1 MGKTSLRGCRSSI
14 MSLALLPLAFLG
26 SVSAHGGVLWPPVWQ
41 AGVATPIEELTTHEA
56 FTEPKVKD
64 PNSGVVVKSVKSW
77 LTDQAYTGG
86 VGDEFKGIGP
96 VTNDWSKNKDPK
108 TRSFD
113 RCWGNCVK
121 YRNPWAAPGQ
131 APSLGGGCGVFGG
144 NPLGCP
150 AGKDNRPPGSQC
162 GQDKPIGRGKRGTSS
177 FGTDA
182 RLFDFPQMITT
193 EWEVGST
200 QDVVWASNGGHKGGY
215 TYRLCK
221 MPSKGRTA
229 ITEECFTKNVL
240 EFATNFTMIKAQK
253 KGKGDWEK
261 FEQTDL
267 REGTYPEGSV
277 WRPVG
282 KYLKSK
288 LTLRKDSVVV
298 PASLKP
304 GKYVLG
310 WRWDSSGGNQ
320 VWVSCASMRL
330 VRAPSGRAAEDEEDE
345 EYPSLYTDDEYA
357 ELEEAFEST
366 RAEED
371 DNEEEYPSLYTDEEY
386 AELEEAFD
394 NTRAEED
401 DDEEE

>member
-1 MGKTSLRGCRSSI
+1 MGKTSIRGCRSSSI

-26 SVSAHGGVLWPPVWQ
+26 SVSAHGGVLWPPTWQ
-41 AGVATPIEELTTHEA
+41 AGVATPIKELTSVEA
-56 FTEPKVKD
+56 FTEPKVRD
-64 PNSGVVVKSVKSW
+64 PNSGKVVKSVKSW

-96 VTNDWSKNKDPK
+96 VTNDWSKDKNEEI
-108 TRSFD
+108 RNFD
-113 RCWGNCVK
+113 RCWGNCVT

-150 AGKDNRPPGSQC
+150 AGKDTRPPGSQC
-162 GQDKPIGRGKRGTSS
+162 GQDEPIGRGKRGTSS

-193 EWEVGST
+193 EWQVGSI
-200 QDVVWASNGGHKGGY
+200 QDVVWTSSGAHRGGY

-221 MPSKGRTA
+221 MPEGGRTA
-229 ITEECFTKNVL
+229 IEEECFPKNVL
-240 EFATNFTMIKAQK
+240 EFATNFTMIKAVGGK
-253 KGKGDWEK
+253 YGKGEWEK

-267 REGTYPEGSV
+267 SEGTYPEGSV

-282 KYLKSK
+282 KYVKSE

-298 PASLKP
+298 PSTLAP
-304 GKYVLG
+304 GDYVLG
-310 WRWDSSGGNQ
+310 WRWDGSGGKQ

-330 VRAPSGRAAEDEEDE
+330 VDGPSGR
-345 EYPSLYTDDEYA
+345 T
-357 ELEEAFEST
+357 
-366 RAEED
+366 AEED
-371 DNEEEYPSLYTDEEY
+371 QDYDDDYEETPLYTDEEY
-386 AELEEAFD
+386 AELEEAFGR
-394 NTRAEED
+394 TAEED
-401 DDEEE
+401 DDYEDTPLYTDEEYAELGK